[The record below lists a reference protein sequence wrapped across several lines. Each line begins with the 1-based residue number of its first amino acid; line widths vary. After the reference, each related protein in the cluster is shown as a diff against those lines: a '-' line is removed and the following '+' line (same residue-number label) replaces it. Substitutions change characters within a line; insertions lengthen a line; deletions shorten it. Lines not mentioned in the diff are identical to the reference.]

1 MGRQRE
7 VDTLLTQVVRL
18 SRLLQRLKQ
27 CGPPG
32 GSYDRSG
39 NVLLLVIN
47 RLGPLRVADLAT
59 TCHVDASTVSRQ
71 AAELVREGL
80 LRREADPG
88 DGRASLLALT
98 DAGEDM
104 VAELVDRRREFFTD
118 VVSGWSSAEIESFL
132 SQLTRFVDD
141 IEHHIGAPD
150 DLHSK
155 VGA

>member
-1 MGRQRE
+1 MGRQQE

-27 CGPPG
+27 SGPG

-88 DGRASLLALT
+88 DGRASLLGLT

-104 VAELVDRRREFFTD
+104 VAELVRRRREFFTD

-132 SQLTRFVDD
+132 TQLSRFTDD
-141 IEHHIGAPD
+141 IEHRMGTPD